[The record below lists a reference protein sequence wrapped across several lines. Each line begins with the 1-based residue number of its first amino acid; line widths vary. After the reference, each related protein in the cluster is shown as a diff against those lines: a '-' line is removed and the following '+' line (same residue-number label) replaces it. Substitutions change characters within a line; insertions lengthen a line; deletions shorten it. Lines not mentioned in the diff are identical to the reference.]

1 VPIQP
6 DVPYTTFDAI
16 DLRLGR
22 VIDCVESRSKK
33 PTWKLTIDF
42 GPEIGTRVSC
52 AGIRNYTPE
61 ELLGRQVICV
71 MNLGERKMGPEVS
84 QVLTLGVPNE
94 AGETIILTPERP
106 VKEGVRVF

>member
-1 VPIQP
+1 VKP
-6 DVPYTTFDAI
+6 VVAYAAFDAL

-22 VIDCVESRSKK
+22 VIDCVPANTKK
-33 PTWKLTIDF
+33 LTWKLTIDF

-52 AGIRNYTPE
+52 AGVRNYTSD

-71 MNLGERKMGPEVS
+71 MNLGEKKMGPEVS
-84 QVLTLGVPNE
+84 QVLVLGVPNE

-106 VKEGVRVF
+106 VKEGVQVF